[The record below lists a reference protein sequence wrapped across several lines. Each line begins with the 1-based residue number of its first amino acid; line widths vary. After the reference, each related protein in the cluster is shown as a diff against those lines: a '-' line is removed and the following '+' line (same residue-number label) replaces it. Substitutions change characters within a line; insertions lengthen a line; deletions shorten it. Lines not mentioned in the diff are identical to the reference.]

1 MLVVIF
7 ALKNNNIMST
17 KHKFITTVEVAKL
30 LSISRGRVYT
40 LVSKKAIP
48 YYKPSGGRLLF
59 DREEIAQ
66 WITKGKGGCV

>member
-1 MLVVIF
+1 MT
-7 ALKNNNIMST
+7 K

-40 LVSKKAIP
+40 LVSKNAIP

>member
-1 MLVVIF
+1 M
-7 ALKNNNIMST
+7 K
-17 KHKFITTVEVAKL
+17 KEKKFMTVLEVADL
-30 LSISRGRVYT
+30 LCVRRGRVYT

>member
-1 MLVVIF
+1 MQ
-7 ALKNNNIMST
+7 KE
-17 KHKFITTVEVAKL
+17 KKFMTVLEVAEL
-30 LSISRGRVYT
+30 LCVRKGRVYT